1 MKILL
6 ATDGSDTAKAAGDFL
21 TRFALPTDTE
31 VRLLNVIRDTF
42 LKYEE
47 WEDWHGQ
54 SNEQQTELQEAE
66 QLLREERE
74 GLLSKEAERL
84 GSTGWT
90 CSTDV
95 RIGQPAEEILAAAA
109 SLGTNLIVLGSV
121 GTSGFREFHLGR
133 VANAVLEYAPFS
145 VLMVKPPVVAEAAT
159 AADTERA
166 PLRILVAFDG
176 SQISRKA
183 VNFCQNL
190 PLDAQTEV
198 HVLAILRLLRGFR
211 LDVQQRL
218 TTVWHQKKS
227 AAKAALESV
236 AKDQKWTTPNVTSE
250 LLESLSVTETILDVA
265 KQKRSDLIVLG
276 NKGKGSIESFLL
288 GSVTRRITRHAP
300 CSVLAV
306 RA

>member
-6 ATDGSDTAKAAGDFL
+6 TTDGSDNARAAGDFL
-21 TRFALPTDTE
+21 TRFAFPSETE

-54 SNEQQTELQEAE
+54 SDKHKTELEEAE

-84 GSTGWT
+84 GGAGWT
-90 CSTDV
+90 CSTEV
-95 RIGQPAEEILAAAA
+95 RIGQPADEILNAAA
-109 SLGTNLIVLGSV
+109 SQGSNLIALSSV
-121 GTSGFREFHLGR
+121 GTSGYREFHLGR

-145 VLMVKPPVVAEAAT
+145 VLLVKPPREAETAT
-159 AADTERA
+159 AGTDRA

-176 SQISRKA
+176 SPASRKA
-183 VNFCQNL
+183 VEFCQSL

-198 HVLAILRLLRGFR
+198 HMLAILRLMRGFR
-211 LDVQQRL
+211 HDVQQRL
-218 TTVWHQKKS
+218 SSVWHQKKT

-236 AKDQKWTTPNVTSE
+236 SKDEKWTIPNVTSE
-250 LLESLSVTETILDVA
+250 LLESLSVTETILDIA
-265 KQKRSDLIVLG
+265 KQRQSDLIVLG

-288 GSVTRRITRHAP
+288 GSGTRRITRHAP

>member
-6 ATDGSDTAKAAGDFL
+6 TTDGSDNAKAAGDFL
-21 TRFALPTDTE
+21 MRFAFPAETE

-47 WEDWHGQ
+47 WEDWQEPSEEHRI
-54 SNEQQTELQEAE
+54 ELQEAE

-74 GLLSKEAERL
+74 GLLSKEAKRL
-84 GSTGWT
+84 GSAGWT
-90 CSTDV
+90 FSTEV
-95 RIGQPAEEILAAAA
+95 RVGQPADEILNAAA
-109 SLGTNLIVLGSV
+109 SMGSNLIALSSV

-145 VLMVKPPVVAEAAT
+145 VLLVKPQPTAEAAAT
-159 AADTERA
+159 TGTDNG

-176 SQISRKA
+176 SPVSRKA
-183 VNFCQNL
+183 VDFCQSL

-198 HVLAILRLLRGFR
+198 HVLAILRLMRGFR
-211 LDVQQRL
+211 HDIQQRL
-218 TTVWHQKKS
+218 SDVWHQKKT
-227 AAKAALESV
+227 AAKTALESV
-236 AKDQKWTTPNVTSE
+236 AKDEKWTIPNVTSE
-250 LLESLSVTETILDVA
+250 LLESLSVTEAILNVA
-265 KQKRSDLIVLG
+265 KQRRSDLIVLG

-288 GSVTRRITRHAP
+288 GSGTRRITRHAP

>member
-6 ATDGSDTAKAAGDFL
+6 ATDGSDNARAAGDFL
-21 TRFALPTDTE
+21 TRFAFPAGTE

-47 WEDWHGQ
+47 WEDWQGQ
-54 SNEQQTELQEAE
+54 SEEHRTELQEAE

-74 GLLSKEAERL
+74 GMLSTEAERL
-84 GSTGWT
+84 GSAGWT
-90 CSTDV
+90 CSTEV
-95 RIGQPAEEILAAAA
+95 RIGQPADEILGATA
-109 SLGTNLIVLGSV
+109 SLGSNLIVLSSV
-121 GTSGFREFHLGR
+121 GASGLREFHLGR

-145 VLMVKPPVVAEAAT
+145 VLLVKPPGAAEAA
-159 AADTERA
+159 AVAGTERV

-176 SQISRKA
+176 SPVSRKA
-183 VNFCQNL
+183 VDFCQSL

-198 HVLAILRLLRGFR
+198 HVLAILRLMRGFR
-211 LDVQQRL
+211 HDIQQRL
-218 TTVWHQKKS
+218 SDVWRQKKT
-227 AAKAALESV
+227 AAKTALESV
-236 AKDQKWTTPNVTSE
+236 SKDEKWTIPNVTSE
-250 LLESLSVTETILDVA
+250 LLESLSVTEAILDVA
-265 KQKRSDLIVLG
+265 TQRRSDLIVLG

-288 GSVTRRITRHAP
+288 GSGTRRITRHAP

>member
-6 ATDGSDTAKAAGDFL
+6 ATDGSDNAKAAGDFL
-21 TRFALPTDTE
+21 TRFPLPAGTE

-47 WEDWHGQ
+47 WEDWKGLSDAHR
-54 SNEQQTELQEAE
+54 TEFQEAE

-74 GLLSKEAERL
+74 GLLSKEVERL
-84 GSTGWT
+84 GSAGWT

-95 RIGQPAEEILAAAA
+95 RIGQPADEILGAAAA
-109 SLGTNLIVLGSV
+109 LGTNLIVLGSV

-145 VLMVKPPVVAEAAT
+145 VLLVKPPAAAETAAT
-159 AADTERA
+159 AGTEKA

-176 SQISRKA
+176 SHTSRKA
-183 VNFCQNL
+183 VDFCQSL

-198 HVLAILRLLRGFR
+198 HVLAVLRLMHGFR
-211 LDVQQRL
+211 QDIQQRL
-218 TTVWHQKKS
+218 SNVWHQKKT

-236 AKDQKWTTPNVTSE
+236 AKDEKWTTPNVTSE
-250 LLESLSVTETILDVA
+250 LLESLSVTEAILDVA
-265 KQKRSDLIVLG
+265 KQQRSDLIVLG

>member
-21 TRFALPTDTE
+21 RRFEFPAGTE

-47 WEDWHGQ
+47 WEDWHGH
-54 SNEQQTELQEAE
+54 SGDHQTEIKEAE

-74 GLLSKEAERL
+74 DLLSKEAERL
-84 GSTGWT
+84 GSTGWA

-95 RIGQPAEEILAAAA
+95 RIGQPADEILSAAA

-121 GTSGFREFHLGR
+121 GASGFREFHLGR

-145 VLMVKPPVVAEAAT
+145 VLLVKSPETAAAT
-159 AADTERA
+159 AVTETA
-166 PLRILVAFDG
+166 PMRILVAFDG
-176 SQISRKA
+176 SPVSRKA
-183 VNFCQNL
+183 IDFCQRL
-190 PLDAQTEV
+190 PLGAQTEV
-198 HVLAILRLLRGFR
+198 HVLAILRLMRGFR
-211 LDVQQRL
+211 HDIQQRL
-218 TTVWHQKKS
+218 SSVWHQKKT
-227 AAKAALESV
+227 AAKTALESV
-236 AKDQKWTTPNVTSE
+236 TKDEKWTIPNVTSE
-250 LLESLSVTETILDVA
+250 LIESLSVTEAILEVA
-265 KQKRSDLIVLG
+265 KQRKSDLIVLG

-288 GSVTRRITRHAP
+288 GSGTRRITRHAP

-306 RA
+306 RT